1 MSRRRFMGKTGFD
14 SETVA
19 FINATGI
26 TSSIQK
32 DAISN
37 LVKSLKSNGL
47 WTKMEALYPFCGG
60 NDNAH
65 KYNLKNVNS
74 HIISWGNGATHNY
87 NGVIPNYSIN
97 NLNLNTSSIPNV
109 SNNVHIAMYVS
120 NNVSDVSFDVA
131 SHMFQPYNRLL
142 VSIGYTGMTYF
153 DLGDAYDQRV
163 SASISKTG
171 LIVANQYS
179 SIASIYRNGTRM
191 SYKPLSVTLPQ
202 YYDMYF
208 NATPEGDARYNSRN
222 FRYISIGQG
231 LTDGEQSILYNIVQE
246 FQTSLNRAV

>member
-1 MSRRRFMGKTGFD
+1 MSRRRLISQQYDK
-14 SETVA
+14 EVLN
-19 FINATGI
+19 FIGVTGI
-26 TSSIQK
+26 SDRTQK
-32 DAISN
+32 DAIN
-37 LVKSLKSNGL
+37 YLVTSLKSTGL

-60 NDNAH
+60 TSSAH
-65 KYNLKNVNS
+65 MYNLKNVNS
-74 HIISWGNGATHNY
+74 HIISWGNGATHNN

-120 NNVSDVSFDVA
+120 NDVSDVSFDVA

-142 VSIGYTGMTYF
+142 VSIGYTGVTYF
-153 DLGDAYDQRV
+153 DFGDAYGQRV
-163 SASISKTG
+163 SANITKTG

-179 SIASIYRNGTRM
+179 SIASIYRNGTRV
-191 SYKPLSVTLPQ
+191 SYKSLSVTLPR

-208 NATPEGDARYNSRN
+208 NATPEGDARYNARN

-231 LTDGEQSILYNIVQE
+231 LTDSEQSTLYNIVQDY
-246 FQTSLNRAV
+246 QTKLNRAV